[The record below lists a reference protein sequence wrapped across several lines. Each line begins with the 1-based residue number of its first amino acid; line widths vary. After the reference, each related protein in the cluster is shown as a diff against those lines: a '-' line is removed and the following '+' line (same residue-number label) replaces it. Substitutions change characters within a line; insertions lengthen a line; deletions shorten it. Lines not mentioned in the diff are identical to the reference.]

1 MLIIFVGP
9 RQGVVLR
16 TAGAQQKIVGE
27 QSSTFP
33 FFVLCYFSCP
43 SHRNGVESPNF
54 ECESIEPGQL
64 SIEPG
69 QLSIEPGQLQAY
81 KVPNVFLTRIMNEET
96 FLSCT

>member
-69 QLSIEPGQLQAY
+69 QLQAY